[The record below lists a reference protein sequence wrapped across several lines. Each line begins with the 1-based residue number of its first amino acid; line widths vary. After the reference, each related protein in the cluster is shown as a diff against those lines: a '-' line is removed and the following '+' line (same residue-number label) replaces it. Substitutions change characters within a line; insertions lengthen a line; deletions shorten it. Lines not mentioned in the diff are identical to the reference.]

1 VSTLPE
7 ATLARLREE
16 LAFLYGDDVD
26 GLLGELRRML
36 TSFAGERPSSTPPAG
51 HGHAGG
57 RLDEGEAV
65 LITYGDSVRSP
76 GEAPLRTLRRFL
88 RGHVGSAIRSVHLL
102 PFYPWTSDDG
112 FSVVDYLA
120 VDEALGSWADVEAL
134 GADYALMFDAVLNHA
149 SSSSRMFR
157 GFLAGESAFRDY
169 FVTADPASDVSGV
182 VRPRTSPLLTP
193 FEGASGT
200 VHVWTTFSADQVDL
214 DYRNPRVLL
223 DMLGVLLHYV
233 GRGARILRLD
243 AVTYLW
249 KELGTSCVH
258 HPKTHGVLRL
268 MRTAL
273 DAVAPDVVLLTETNV
288 PHHENVSYFG
298 NGHDEAA
305 MVYNFALPPLVLHT
319 FLRGDAS
326 ALSAWA
332 STLSTPSS
340 ETTFFNFLASHDGIG
355 VRPVEALLPE
365 AEVAA
370 LVGAVE
376 ARDGLVSYRAVEGGR
391 RPYELNVSLFDALND
406 PHAGEGLA
414 RAVDRFAAAHA
425 IMFALAGVPAVY
437 LHSLLGSRND
447 RDGVARLGYNRAINR
462 AKLDHDVL
470 AAELGDPAGRRART
484 LSRLSQ
490 LLHTRR
496 AERAFHPQAEQRVLD
511 LGVGLFALR
520 RSHGARVVLA
530 LTDVSGAGAR
540 LSLETLAGQAG
551 AGRSA
556 RPRDLL
562 AGATAGGSHLE
573 LAPYGVA
580 WLAYEA
586 GG

>member
-1 VSTLPE
+1 VNDLPE
-7 ATLARLREE
+7 RHVSRLRER
-16 LAFLYGDDVD
+16 LVFLYGDDVE
-26 GLLGELRRML
+26 GTLSELSHLLAD
-36 TSFAGERPSSTPPAG
+36 FARQRPQPPGQAG
-51 HGHAGG
+51 DA

-65 LITYGDSVRSP
+65 LITYADSIRAA

-88 RGHVGSAIRSVHLL
+88 RDHVGDAVRSVHLL

-120 VDEALGSWADVEAL
+120 VDEAVGAWADVEAL
-134 GADYALMFDAVLNHA
+134 GRDYALMFDAVLNHA
-149 SSSSRMFR
+149 SSASRMFR
-157 GFLAGESAFRDY
+157 GFLAGDGAYRDY
-169 FVTADPASDVSGV
+169 FVTADPAADLSGV

-193 FEGASGT
+193 FAGASGT

-223 DMLGVLLHYV
+223 DMLAVLLHYV
-233 GRGARILRLD
+233 ARGARILRLD

-268 MRTAL
+268 LRTAI

-298 NGHDEAA
+298 DGSDEAA

-319 FLRGDAS
+319 FLTGDAS
-326 ALSAWA
+326 ALSTWA
-332 STLSTPSS
+332 ATLSTPSS

-355 VRPVEALLPE
+355 VRPVEALLTE

-370 LVGAVE
+370 VVAAVE
-376 ARDGLVSYRAVEGGR
+376 ARGGLVSYRTAEGGR

-406 PHAGEGLA
+406 PRSGEGLG
-414 RAVDRFAAAHA
+414 RAIDRFAAAHA
-425 IMFALAGVPAVY
+425 IMLALAGVPALYV
-437 LHSLLGSRND
+437 HSLLGSRND
-447 RDGVARLGYNRAINR
+447 HESVARLGHNRAINR
-462 AKLDHDVL
+462 AKLDHGELD
-470 AAELGDPAGRRART
+470 AELAVAGGRRART

-490 LLHTRR
+490 LLRARR
-496 AERAFHPQAEQRVLD
+496 AERAFHPQAAQRVLD
-511 LGVGLFALR
+511 LGPGLFALLR
-520 RSHGARVVLA
+520 RGRGGRVVLA
-530 LTDVSGAGAR
+530 LHDVSGGGARLPLASLAARAGAR
-540 LSLETLAGQAG
+540 RDE
-551 AGRSA
+551 

-562 AGATAGGSHLE
+562 RVGAPASSRTHLE
-573 LAPYGVA
+573 LSPYGVA
-580 WLAYEA
+580 WLAYE
-586 GG
+586 GED